1 MSESEARLAVVASL
15 RTVQVRRKN
24 IVRKRE
30 VLHPLRRLVIEQQSN
45 DVGAGVMPRRVSRV
59 LRYADRGEIDGGID
73 NPFAGFRQ
81 LLRERTAVRPV
92 DYGMS
97 AALMDQVALVL
108 RVAHL
113 LDHLPG
119 DNGARRQDETGS
131 FDRIDLADGIVGFPA
146 KRVRKG
152 LVHGEARPR
161 SHMYLL
167 VLGIHGVFGQRLKVL
182 PATQRA

>member
-15 RTVQVRRKN
+15 RTVQVSRKN

-30 VLHPLRRLVIEQQSN
+30 VLHPLRRLVIEQQPN

-73 NPFAGFRQ
+73 DPFAGFRQ

-97 AALMDQVALVL
+97 APPLGQVGVVL
-108 RVAHL
+108 WVAHL
-113 LDHLPG
+113 LDP
-119 DNGARRQDETGS
+119 
-131 FDRIDLADGIVGFPA
+131 
-146 KRVRKG
+146 
-152 LVHGEARPR
+152 
-161 SHMYLL
+161 LL
-167 VLGIHGVFGQRLKVL
+167 G
-182 PATQRA
+182 

>member
-24 IVRKRE
+24 IGGKRE
-30 VLHPLRRLVIEQQSN
+30 VLPPLRRLVIEQQPN

-73 NPFAGFRQ
+73 DPFAGFRQ

-108 RVAHL
+108 CVAHL

-131 FDRIDLADGIVGFPA
+131 FDRINLADGIVGFPA

-152 LVHGEARPR
+152 LVHRETRPR
-161 SHMYLL
+161 SHSPLL
-167 VLGIHGVFGQRLKVL
+167 LLGVHALFGQSRTIL
-182 PATQRA
+182 PSPQPA

>member
-15 RTVQVRRKN
+15 RTVLVRRKN

-30 VLHPLRRLVIEQQSN
+30 VLHPLRRLVIEQQPN

-73 NPFAGFRQ
+73 DPFAGFRQ

-97 AALMDQVALVL
+97 APPLGPGALVPF
-108 RVAHL
+108 VAP
-113 LDHLPG
+113 LPRPQIG
-119 DNGARRQDETGS
+119 RGAGRG
-131 FDRIDLADGIVGFPA
+131 
-146 KRVRKG
+146 
-152 LVHGEARPR
+152 
-161 SHMYLL
+161 
-167 VLGIHGVFGQRLKVL
+167 
-182 PATQRA
+182 

>member
-30 VLHPLRRLVIEQQSN
+30 VLHPLRRLVIKQQPN
-45 DVGAGVMPRRVSRV
+45 DVGAGAMPRRVGRV
-59 LRYADRGEIDGGID
+59 LRYADRGEIDSGID
-73 NPFAGFRQ
+73 DPFAGFRH

-108 RVAHL
+108 CVGL
-113 LDHLPG
+113 STST
-119 DNGARRQDETGS
+119 RRS
-131 FDRIDLADGIVGFPA
+131 P
-146 KRVRKG
+146 
-152 LVHGEARPR
+152 RP
-161 SHMYLL
+161 
-167 VLGIHGVFGQRLKVL
+167 
-182 PATQRA
+182 